1 MHDPSSTLEEDATS
15 NSNPSNSTLYPSNS
29 TLIFNVN
36 KDIPIATWKGVT
48 SCNKHPLSNFM
59 SYDKINN
66 KYKAFT
72 NQLATN
78 SILKNVEEA
87 LPDPK
92 WKRAINKE
100 MKALNKNQI
109 W

>member
-1 MHDPSSTLEEDATS
+1 
-15 NSNPSNSTLYPSNS
+15 
-29 TLIFNVN
+29 
-36 KDIPIATWKGVT
+36 
-48 SCNKHPLSNFM
+48 M

-109 W
+109 